1 MAPRKSNVGTKS
13 DFALRASVP
22 LGQKLPASDVNDIV
36 AAINANYERLMF
48 DWTAD
53 IMDGFQLIA
62 GMYVFF
68 SGAGYRIKTSYN
80 VGVPKTWIGAN
91 AEPLFPASSASLG
104 SLEVSVSGATINLDF
119 NNETDRVFYGDLTF
133 GSAKTIALVN
143 ATNARRLD
151 FAFSINNVAAALTWP
166 SNFFMQ
172 ATPQWASKVWTPD
185 YTGDYL
191 ARAVRNPTADKWLLT
206 IELPYI

>member
-22 LGQKLPASDVNDIV
+22 LGQKLPASEVNDIV

-48 DWTAD
+48 DWTTD

-80 VGVPKTWIGAN
+80 VGVPKTWNGDN
-91 AEPLFPASSASLG
+91 AEPLFPATSASPIQVFDDITDLLANTGISEG
-104 SLEVSVSGATINLDF
+104 S
-119 NNETDRVFYGDLTF
+119 
-133 GSAKTIALVN
+133 
-143 ATNARRLD
+143 
-151 FAFSINNVAAALTWP
+151 FAFVTD
-166 SNFFMQ
+166 
-172 ATPQWASKVWTPD
+172 ASD
-185 YTGDYL
+185 H
-191 ARAVRNPTADKWLLT
+191 
-206 IELPYI
+206 I